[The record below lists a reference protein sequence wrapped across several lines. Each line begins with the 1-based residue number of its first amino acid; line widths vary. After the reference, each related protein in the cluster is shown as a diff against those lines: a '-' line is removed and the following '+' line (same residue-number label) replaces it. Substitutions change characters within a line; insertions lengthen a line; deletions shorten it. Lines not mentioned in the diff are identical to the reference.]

1 MAGPTLQTE
10 AFILNRETPKEAF
23 QPFTAFSAEHG
34 NLRILQRIPR
44 KPNPTHSPLDLFD
57 HVALILDAGSSGT
70 WFVKEVRVLTRFAAI
85 GAGYRRLQHAVEF
98 TSLIARNP
106 MHEDSRDSVYR
117 LLQTAL
123 SAFAHSERPDVVGF
137 KSHFCFA
144 RDEGYPIKEHWFPT
158 LPSDDRKAVAELL
171 NQPAANQT
179 LETDAVARLHQ
190 KLEDYLRGHTD
201 ILVD

>member
-10 AFILNRETPKEAF
+10 AFILHRTAPKEVF

-44 KPNPTHSPLDLFD
+44 KPTPTHAPLDLFD
-57 HVALILDAGSSGT
+57 RVALILDAGSAGT
-70 WFVKEVRVLTRFAAI
+70 WFVKEVRVLERFAAI
-85 GAGYRRLQHAVEF
+85 GGTYHRLQHAVNF
-98 TSLIARNP
+98 AALIARNP
-106 MHEDSRDSVYR
+106 VHEESRDSVFA
-117 LLQTAL
+117 LLQTAF
-123 SAFAHSERPDVVGF
+123 SAFASSDRPDIVGF
-137 KSHFCFA
+137 KSFYCFA

-158 LPSDDRKAVAELL
+158 LLRDDRSAVAQLL
-171 NQPAANQT
+171 NQPVAEQSLAP
-179 LETDAVARLHQ
+179 DGVARLYQ